1 MRLLTSLVLLLAL
14 SAVGAG
20 IVSYRAYTMARE
32 PFRGYDED
40 EAFFTVERG
49 ATGIR
54 IGESLEER
62 GIIRDRRLFLLA
74 LRFRADGK
82 TVQAGEYR
90 FAEPLST
97 FDVLEKLVS
106 GDTFTFAVTLPEG
119 LTLLETAELLAG
131 RDLAEGSAIR
141 SAFEEGTLVADLD
154 PEAFNLEGYL
164 YPTTYRFARKVA
176 SDELARTLVGQFKR
190 VFDEER
196 RAEASK
202 LGLTPR
208 QVVTLA
214 SVIEKETGLPEERP
228 LIASVFWNRLRIG
241 MPLQSDPTII
251 YALQLAGRFDGNLRR
266 TDLELDSPY
275 NTYRF
280 PGLPPGPIASPG
292 VASIRAVL
300 EPAETSY
307 LYFVSRNDGSH
318 HFSSTYSEHVNAV
331 RKYQVEYFRRRRPR

>member
-1 MRLLTSLVLLLAL
+1 MRLLKSLLLLLAL

-20 IVSYRAYTMARE
+20 IVAYRAYGMARE

-40 EAFFTVERG
+40 EVFFTVERG
-49 ATGIR
+49 KTGIR

-74 LRFRADGK
+74 LRFRADGR

-119 LTLLETAELLAG
+119 LTLLETAELLAE
-131 RDLAEGSAIR
+131 RDLAEESAIR
-141 SAFEEGTLVADLD
+141 SAFEEGILVADLD

-251 YALQLAGRFDGNLRR
+251 YALELAGRFDGNLRR

-292 VASIRAVL
+292 AASIRAVL
-300 EPAETSY
+300 EPKETSY

>member
-1 MRLLTSLVLLLAL
+1 MRLLKSLVFLLTL
-14 SAVGAG
+14 SAAGAG
-20 IVSYRAYTMARE
+20 IVAYRAYTMARE

-40 EAFFTVERG
+40 EVFFTVERG
-49 ATGIR
+49 KTGIQ

-74 LRFRADGK
+74 LRFRDDGK

-97 FDVLEKLVS
+97 FDVLEMLVS
-106 GDTFTFAVTLPEG
+106 GGTFTFAVTIPEG
-119 LTLLETAELLAG
+119 LTLLETADLLAARG
-131 RDLAEGSAIR
+131 LAEGSAIR
-141 SAFEEGTLVADLD
+141 SAFEARALVADLD
-154 PEAFNLEGYL
+154 SEAFNLEGYL
-164 YPTTYRFARKVA
+164 YPTTYRFPRVVA
-176 SDELARTLVGQFKR
+176 PDELARTLVGQFKR

-196 RAEASK
+196 RAAAAK

-208 QVVTLA
+208 EVVTLA
-214 SVIEKETGLPEERP
+214 SVIEKETGLSEERP

-251 YALQLAGRFDGNLRR
+251 YALELAGRFDGNLRR
-266 TDLELDSPY
+266 SDLELDSPY

-292 VASIRAVL
+292 EASIRAVL
-300 EPAETSY
+300 EPAETAF

-318 HFSSTYSEHVNAV
+318 QFSSTYSEHVNAV
-331 RKYQVEYFRRRRPR
+331 RKHQVEYFRRRRQ